1 MSFREN
7 LKSELSFQGILVKE
21 LSAKTGINK
30 RTLDNYLREK
40 GSIPPA
46 DFAVKIASALD
57 VTVEFLVTGKDRKL
71 KTQNIELFPADVR
84 LLSEKISKLD
94 VNDRRLI
101 RVLVDE
107 LENQHVSKE
116 KSSILAESENT
127 I

>member
-21 LSAKTGINK
+21 LSAKTGIKK

-57 VTVEFLVTGKDRKL
+57 VSVEFLVTGRDRKIR
-71 KTQNIELFPADVR
+71 TQDIELFPADVR
-84 LLSEKISKLD
+84 LISEKISKLD
-94 VNDRRLI
+94 VNDRKLI

-107 LENQHVSKE
+107 LETQRLSKTNTTI
-116 KSSILAESENT
+116 STESEHN

>member
-21 LSAKTGINK
+21 LSAKTGIKK

-57 VTVEFLVTGKDRKL
+57 VTVEFLVTGRDRKI

-84 LLSEKISKLD
+84 LISEKMSKQD
-94 VNDRRLI
+94 MNDRKLI

-107 LENQHVSKE
+107 LETQRLSSLNVSIHTE
-116 KSSILAESENT
+116 PENSI
-127 I
+127 